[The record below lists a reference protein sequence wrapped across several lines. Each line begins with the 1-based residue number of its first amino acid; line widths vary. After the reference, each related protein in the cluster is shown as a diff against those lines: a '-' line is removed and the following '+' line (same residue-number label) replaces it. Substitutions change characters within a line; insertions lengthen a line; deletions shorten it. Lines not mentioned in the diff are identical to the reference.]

1 MSSSFVTYKKYPTSE
16 QAKYITNLLTKH
28 ALANEYIENKA
39 SLDSNFS
46 STILNDF
53 EIKIE
58 QKDFKKADEI
68 LLNDSK
74 EYIKTLPE
82 DYYLFSFSNN
92 ELIEVIQKKDEWN
105 EIDYLLAI
113 NLLKNRGV
121 EITSEDIEKTQ
132 KDRLS
137 QLKKPEKS
145 ARSWIIVGYI
155 IAMLG
160 GLLGFI
166 IGYVLLT
173 QMKTLPNGER
183 VYEYIESDRKHGKNI
198 LYVGIIF
205 FIFNV
210 IYILFF

>member
-1 MSSSFVTYKKYPTSE
+1 M
-16 QAKYITNLLTKH
+16 
-28 ALANEYIENKA
+28 
-39 SLDSNFS
+39 
-46 STILNDF
+46 
-53 EIKIE
+53 
-58 QKDFKKADEI
+58 
-68 LLNDSK
+68 NDSK

-113 NLLKNRGV
+113 KLLKNRGV

-145 ARSWIIVGYI
+145 ARSWIIAGYI

-173 QMKTLPNGER
+173 QKKTLPNGER